1 MLSSPADTNSPVGTY
16 PIIPGGLSSTNY
28 ALSYSNGTLTVSAY
42 ALSVTAD
49 NQGRAYGQANP
60 TLTGSVV
67 GLQDGDNITAVY
79 GTAADTN
86 SPVGVYPITI
96 GLLDPENKLGNY
108 SVTTNNGTLTVSAAG
123 LTVSAD
129 NQSQTYGGAAPAL
142 TGSVVGLANGDNIT
156 AVYTTVVTPG
166 SPVGVYPITIGLLD
180 PADKLGNYSV
190 TTNNG
195 TLTVNAAALT
205 VAANNASRPYGGSD
219 PVFGGTISGLQNG
232 DNITAAYSCSATSN
246 SPVGTYA
253 IMPSLVDP
261 GNRLGNYQTS
271 VVNGTL
277 TVFAPPV
284 IQTVGQSGSSF
295 TFTWSATSAQLY
307 QIQTKTNLN
316 QPDWTNL
323 GSAFTATNSTM
334 TTSESIVTNAQQ
346 FYRVVLLP

>member
-1 MLSSPADTNSPVGTY
+1 V
-16 PIIPGGLSSTNY
+16 PGGFAYGPPAGAVLNAGTNLLSVVFSPSDTTD
-28 ALSYSNGTLTVSAY
+28 YSSVTTSVSQVVTPA
-42 ALSVTAD
+42 ALSVTAS
-49 NQGRAYGQANP
+49 NASRAYGQSN
-60 TLTGSVV
+60 
-67 GLQDGDNITAVY
+67 
-79 GTAADTN
+79 
-86 SPVGVYPITI
+86 
-96 GLLDPENKLGNY
+96 
-108 SVTTNNGTLTVSAAG
+108 
-123 LTVSAD
+123 
-129 NQSQTYGGAAPAL
+129 
-142 TGSVVGLANGDNIT
+142 
-156 AVYTTVVTPG
+156 
-166 SPVGVYPITIGLLD
+166 
-180 PADKLGNYSV
+180 
-190 TTNNG
+190 
-195 TLTVNAAALT
+195 
-205 VAANNASRPYGGSD
+205 